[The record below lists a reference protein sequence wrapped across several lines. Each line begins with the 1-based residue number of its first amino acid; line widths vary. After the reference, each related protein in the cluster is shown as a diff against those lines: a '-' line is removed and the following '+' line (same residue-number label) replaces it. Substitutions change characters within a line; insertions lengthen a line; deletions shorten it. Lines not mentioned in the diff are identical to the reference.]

1 MPRIRYLK
9 PDFFDDEDLCRF
21 SFETRIGFAGLWCY
35 ADREG
40 RLEDRPEYLKVKI
53 FPYDDIDFEKQVLS
67 PLLEKKPIT
76 QEPFIVRY
84 EVSGRRYIQILNF
97 KKHQKPHHTE
107 RESVLPPMEHGSLPV
122 TPPLSTGDSREG
134 RGMGKGMEN
143 GELGMGNGEGEGVE
157 DLLSGKPDPSNGAGA
172 SSGVTVVYSI
182 VAYLNEKA
190 EKKYRATTPETLR
203 LIRTRMKQGF
213 TFDDFKKVI
222 DHQVAKWKDD
232 PKMMDYLRP
241 QTLFGTKFEGYLN
254 SPPGEMQGRMTEQG
268 ARGAEVAKNW
278 LKKKGYAEPKEK

>member
-21 SFETRIGFAGLWCY
+21 PYETRIGFAGLWCY

-53 FPYDDIDFEKQVLS
+53 FPYDNVDFEKEVLA

-76 QEPFIVRY
+76 LEPFIVRY

-97 KKHQKPHHTE
+97 KKHQRPHHTE
-107 RESVLPPMEHGSLPV
+107 KESVLPPMENGESPV
-122 TPPLSTGDSREG
+122 KPPLNTGEAPL
-134 RGMGKGMEN
+134 GKGMEKGMGNGELGIEN
-143 GELGMGNGEGEGVE
+143 GELGE
-157 DLLSGKPDPSNGAGA
+157 DPMSGKPDPGNWNA
-172 SSGVTVVYSI
+172 VVCGEI
-182 VAYLNEKA
+182 VGYLNEKA
-190 EKKYRATTPETLR
+190 EKRFRATSPETRR
-203 LIRTRMKQGF
+203 LIKVRMKQGF
-213 TFDDFKKVI
+213 SVEDFRRVI

-278 LKKKGYAEPKEK
+278 LKKKGYEEPKEK